1 MARVNDFTP
10 IRDKVF
16 VHNMDSGEKLTRGG
30 IIITDD
36 NGKDRGIRDRW
47 AQVWK
52 VGPEVEDLKSGDWV
66 LLKHG
71 RWTPGLTIN
80 LEDGSETKVWGI
92 DYPDAVIVLADE
104 DLRLVSQ
111 TTHTKTE
118 AK

>member
-16 VHNMDSGEKLTRGG
+16 VHNLDHGNKLTRGG

-52 VGPEVEDLKSGDWV
+52 VGPEVEDLTPGDWV

-71 RWTPGLTIN
+71 RWTPGIKITQA
-80 LEDGSETKVWGI
+80 DGTETKVWGI
-92 DYPDAVIVLADE
+92 DYPEAVIVLADE
-104 DLRLVSQ
+104 DPRLTTT
-111 TTHTKTE
+111 TTHTK
-118 AK
+118 